1 MTPQPDYFNQDRND
15 SPQRGS
21 GSHSAGPRRSF
32 SGPGGRGGRRSGSRG
47 GPGPQASHGT
57 DGVSEDK
64 EQPIE
69 LEGTVSAV
77 LAGTMFRVKLRN
89 GHQVL
94 AHISGKMRKRFI
106 RLVIGDQVKLEM
118 STYDPDKAR
127 IVYRL

>member
-1 MTPQPDYFNQDRND
+1 MTPQPEFSHSERDD

-21 GSHSAGPRRSF
+21 GPHNAGPRRSF
-32 SGPGGRGGRRSGSRG
+32 NGPGRGGRGGRRGH
-47 GPGPQASHGT
+47 GPGPQANHGT
-57 DGVSEDK
+57 DGVGEDK

-89 GHQVL
+89 GHLVL